1 MRTLK
6 RRSFAAV
13 AAGASVALVLAG
25 CSDSDG
31 GGSDDARLGRRRLRG
46 LHAVHRRVRRP
57 RGQDRLGLHV
67 DRRPGA
73 QQQDD
78 SYKPFEECT
87 GVEIA
92 YEGSREFEAQ
102 LPVRIQAG
110 NAPDIAYIPQ
120 PGFLKSLV
128 ADFPDAVVP
137 APQAVID
144 NVDEF
149 YTEDWVDYGSV
160 DGTLYATPLGAN
172 VKSFVWYSPTD
183 VRGRRLRGPARRWT
197 S

>member
-6 RRSFAAV
+6 RRGFAAV

-31 GGSDDARLGRRRLRG
+31 GGSDEATAD
-46 LHAVHRRVRRP
+46 
-57 RGQDRLGLHV
+57 V
-67 DRRPGA
+67 DCADYTQYTDEFGDLEGKTVSVYTSIVDPES
-73 QQQDD
+73 QEQID
-78 SYKPFEECT
+78 SYKPFTECT

-102 LPVRIQAG
+102 LPVRITAG

-144 NVDEF
+144 NAEEF
-149 YTEDWVDYGSV
+149 YTDSWVDYGSV
-160 DGTLYATPLGAN
+160 DGTLYAVGTER
-172 VKSFVWYSPTD
+172 V
-183 VRGRRLRGPARRWT
+183 
-197 S
+197 